1 MNSVL
6 ILLVIIYGLSLIGSF
21 LVITLALPIEQ
32 RQEELTLLIA
42 IQGVLIAAALGF
54 YFGKKPNP
62 SPWFMLNKLLCV
74 SFAIVTRTTIFLIR
88 NSFLGKMVKNV
99 KCSL

>member
-21 LVITLALPIEQ
+21 LAITLALPLEQ

-54 YFGKKPNP
+54 YFGKKN
-62 SPWFMLNKLLCV
+62 
-74 SFAIVTRTTIFLIR
+74 
-88 NSFLGKMVKNV
+88 
-99 KCSL
+99 

>member
-54 YFGKKPNP
+54 YFGKK
-62 SPWFMLNKLLCV
+62 
-74 SFAIVTRTTIFLIR
+74 T
-88 NSFLGKMVKNV
+88 
-99 KCSL
+99 